1 MLGLVALGLL
11 LAPCSGLLPRGLA
24 ASPRA
29 PAARFERRSVQMNLF
44 DRFTRVAK
52 ANLNNILQNME
63 DPEKVLT
70 QAVEDIQKDL
80 VAIRQSYAE
89 VMATQKRMQRQQAQ
103 ADGLADEWFKRAQL
117 ALEAGDDEL
126 AREALTRK
134 QQQVDASLVLADQI
148 ALQTQSLSKLY
159 DGMSAL
165 ESKINEARATKD
177 NYIARARTAKSQTKV
192 NDMLS
197 AVTGGTSMDAFERM
211 KEKVEM
217 LETQAEVAGQLT
229 AGAATPSME
238 AKFKQLEMGSAVDD
252 ELSRM
257 KRQLSPGESSPEKSL
272 PAPSSAAVDDEMA
285 KLKQQVQDDK
295 KD

>member
-1 MLGLVALGLL
+1 
-11 LAPCSGLLPRGLA
+11 
-24 ASPRA
+24 
-29 PAARFERRSVQMNLF
+29 
-44 DRFTRVAK
+44 
-52 ANLNNILQNME
+52 ME